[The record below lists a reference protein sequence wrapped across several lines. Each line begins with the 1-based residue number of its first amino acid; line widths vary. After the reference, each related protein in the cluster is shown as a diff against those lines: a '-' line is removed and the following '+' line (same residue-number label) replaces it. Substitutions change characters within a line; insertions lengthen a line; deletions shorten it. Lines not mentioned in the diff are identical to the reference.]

1 MTRGRSVSAISDLI
15 SDGAER
21 KQSGRRPGIA
31 RPDRVGPDRTAPGL
45 QQTRERAPR
54 YYCVRYEAVVAAHGL
69 EEVTGMAKN
78 IVVLSDGTAK
88 QGGIGADTNVYRLFK
103 MLENRTTRQ
112 VVFYDPGVG
121 SSRWDRLRGGVF
133 GRGLSRNVQ
142 DGYRFIFDQFEAGDQ
157 IFLFGFSRGAAT
169 VRSLSAF
176 VHMFGVLPKSRPDL
190 IEDAY
195 GIYKR
200 RNATR
205 EQEATAFVRRH
216 HTIWT
221 RVKFLGVWDT
231 VSALGGP
238 AEWLT
243 DVVDRFPWWR
253 HRFHDLR
260 LSEAVDH
267 AYQALAID
275 DEREVF
281 HPQLWEPEVLP
292 RQTMRQVWFP
302 GMHSDV
308 GGGYA
313 DTALAD
319 ITLGWMVAQAEEQGL
334 RVYSDHEVELKPDPD
349 GRMHDSTRGAIGR
362 FYRKKTRS

>member
-1 MTRGRSVSAISDLI
+1 
-15 SDGAER
+15 
-21 KQSGRRPGIA
+21 
-31 RPDRVGPDRTAPGL
+31 
-45 QQTRERAPR
+45 
-54 YYCVRYEAVVAAHGL
+54 
-69 EEVTGMAKN
+69 MAKN

-88 QGGIGADTNVYRLFK
+88 QGGVGTDTNVYRLFK

-121 SSRWDRLRGGVF
+121 SSRWDRFRGGVF

-142 DGYRFIFDQFEAGDQ
+142 DGYRFIFEQFEAGDQ

-190 IEDAY
+190 IKDAY
-195 GIYKR
+195 GIYKKLSR
-200 RNATR
+200 SR
-205 EQEATAFVRRH
+205 EKEAEDFIRRH
-216 HTIWT
+216 HTIWP

-253 HRFHDLR
+253 YRFHDLR

-281 HPQLWEPEVLP
+281 HPRLWEPEVLP
-292 RQTMRQVWFP
+292 GQTMRQVWFP
-302 GMHSDV
+302 GMHSDA

-319 ITLGWMVAQAEEQGL
+319 ITLEWMVARAEAQGL
-334 RVYSDHEVELKPDPD
+334 QIYAGHNVELKPDPD
-349 GRMHDSTRGAIGR
+349 GRMHDPTTGAIGR
-362 FYRKKTRS
+362 LYRRKTRSWVSGKYGTPVFHQSVLTRKRNRHNAADPSYDPWIRRAFADGEYEVER